1 MGLFKTSLGKSSF
14 SIRFVSSA
22 DRHFGRSPPKVAP
35 IQNPELKRLSTAS
48 QDDPPL
54 PPPTKY
60 QIGRCGSTA
69 NIRLTGSG
77 HSGKSIRLPTTET
90 IPERADDV
98 EESPSAST
106 VRERIRKSTTAAA
119 DKPPRDKESSKRGSR
134 RDSRST
140 PVDANIMNRHDYH
153 PAPSPHPPPSLR
165 SAPVN
170 DDAIR
175 NVCQLILCRR
185 SVLSPSG
192 KTLRSYLHSEPSY
205 HSHEAQQ
212 QHPPRDLSPPSVVR
226 PSPAP
231 PPPPRSSPYV
241 DERDFVGLSP
251 PLGRPPASPF
261 GGDRD

>member
-1 MGLFKTSLGKSSF
+1 MHHLFTPPRPPNAIPPISSRMTS
-14 SIRFVSSA
+14 
-22 DRHFGRSPPKVAP
+22 
-35 IQNPELKRLSTAS
+35 
-48 QDDPPL
+48 
-54 PPPTKY
+54 
-60 QIGRCGSTA
+60 
-69 NIRLTGSG
+69 
-77 HSGKSIRLPTTET
+77 

-98 EESPSAST
+98 EESPSSST
-106 VRERIRKSTTAAA
+106 VRERIRKSTAATTY
-119 DKPPRDKESSKRGSR
+119 KPPRDKESSKRGSR
-134 RDSRST
+134 RDSRPT

-185 SVLSPSG
+185 LVLSPSG
-192 KTLRSYLHSEPSY
+192 KASENIEILFALCTVLSLAWGAAAVPS
-205 HSHEAQQ
+205 
-212 QHPPRDLSPPSVVR
+212 PRDLSPPSVVH

-241 DERDFVGLSP
+241 DERDFVGIFP